1 MTRKTIK
8 PGENVFEALGFD
20 RGEATNLKIRADLML
35 RLSSVIEKHG
45 LTQKKAAEVLGISQP
60 DVSSLVNGRI
70 DKFTI
75 DKLVNMLTAF
85 GQMVELKVKRGPRLT
100 AVEGGNKAKPK
111 KRPLKI
117 VQPGALEA

>member
-1 MTRKTIK
+1 MTRKTIR

-20 RGEATNLKIRADLML
+20 QKEAANLNIRADLML
-35 RLSSVIEKHG
+35 RLSSVIKKHG

-85 GQMVELKVKRGPRLT
+85 GQTVELKVKRGSGFT
-100 AVEGGNKAKPK
+100 VVEGGPKGKPK
-111 KRPLKI
+111 KKRIKI
-117 VQPGALEA
+117 VPTEALQA